1 MNCCTTSKPPFGW
14 RSNRREGV
22 LKPFTLGRGICSPIM
37 TEPHRRRSGET
48 TTRTLR
54 IYTQDPSTSLNDVPI
69 TAARVPWE
77 PLTAGPTGA
86 LFVVRDYN
94 ETRDETYVPV
104 DLDSYE
110 VTSNQGLT
118 PCTGDPRF
126 AQQMVYAVSMIVFDR
141 FRLALGRV
149 PEFSPLETG
158 GGTSRKLTIRPHA
171 FNEDN
176 AYYDS
181 DASELQFG
189 YVFAKSDAG
198 GRLQKGTVV
207 HTALSHDVVVHE
219 VSHALLDGMRP
230 LLLLPSNPDVAAFHE
245 GFSDLVALLL
255 RFQYRDLV
263 ERAMEDEQGGLGS
276 RLLTDIARQWG
287 RSDGDGRAPLR
298 RIVLEAGDP
307 EEPVQKENRYDPRK
321 EEHDLGAVLVA
332 AVFEAMSRIF
342 NRKTR
347 HIRQLAAIPHAPR
360 ADVVPLL
367 AAQAQKIA
375 ADFLSILIRAVDYC
389 PPIDITFGEFLR
401 AMITAD
407 IVTVPD
413 DRSGYREA
421 LVVAFRR
428 YGVRVNGVPDLT
440 EESLVWRG
448 PERPLPPAAGLAFR
462 DLRHRYEP
470 GWQTTQEERQRRA
483 VALGDYFSEGR
494 HPYFGIVEPGT
505 RDGEEIEPPVIQSIR
520 SLRRLTPDR
529 DLDFHMVAEITQRRR
544 KGRRGRWFYGGST
557 VVIDEDAQIRYV
569 VGKGVLN
576 REREKETELFL
587 RAAPSAYQRAFTDA
601 PGTKRSILKR
611 LHRRS

>member
-1 MNCCTTSKPPFGW
+1 
-14 RSNRREGV
+14 
-22 LKPFTLGRGICSPIM
+22 LKPFVLGRSICSPII
-37 TEPHRRRSGET
+37 TEPHRRRSGEAV
-48 TTRTLR
+48 TRMLR
-54 IYTQDPSTSLNDVPI
+54 IYTQDPSASLSDVPI

-77 PLTAGPTGA
+77 PLTPGPTGA

-94 ETRDETYVPV
+94 ETRDETYSPV

-149 PEFSPLETG
+149 PEFSPLERG
-158 GGTSRKLTIRPHA
+158 GGRRRRLTIRPHA

-181 DASELQFG
+181 DTSELQFG

-198 GRLQKGTVV
+198 GRLQKGAVV
-207 HTALSHDVVVHE
+207 HTALSHDIIVHE

-245 GFSDLVALLL
+245 GFSDLIALLI

-287 RSDGDGRAPLR
+287 RSDGEGRAPLR

-307 EEPVQKENRYDPRK
+307 EEPVQKKDRYDPRK

-332 AVFEAMSRIF
+332 AVFEAMSRVF

-347 HIRQLAAIPHAPR
+347 HIRHLAATPQAPR

-367 AAQAQKIA
+367 AAEAQKIA
-375 ADFLSILIRAVDYC
+375 AEFLDILIRAVDYC

-401 AMITAD
+401 AMLTAD
-407 IVTVPD
+407 IVTVPE

-428 YGVRVNGVPDLT
+428 YGVRVSGVPDLS

-448 PERPLPPAAGLAFR
+448 PERRLPPVPGLAFR
-462 DLRHRYEP
+462 DLRHTYEP
-470 GWQTTQEERQRRA
+470 GWQTTQKERERRA
-483 VALGDYFSEGR
+483 IALGQYVTERR

-505 RDGEEIEPPVIQSIR
+505 RDGQRIDPPVIESVR
-520 SLRRLTPDR
+520 SLRRLTPDSE
-529 DLDFHMVAEITQRRR
+529 LDFHIVAEITQRRR
-544 KGRRGRWFYGGST
+544 KEPRGSWFYGGST
-557 VVIDEDAQIRYV
+557 VVIDEDGQIRYV
-569 VGKGVLN
+569 IGKGVMN
-576 REREKETELFL
+576 RDREKETELFL
-587 RAAPSAYQRAFTDA
+587 RRVPRAYQRAFTDA
-601 PGTKRSILKR
+601 AGSKRAILKQ